1 MADTDYTQRVI
12 PRTVHWYNIRRWGLY
27 EWLLSLAVVVF
38 LLSLGTFLWADKSRF
53 DFGHPINFNKFGTF
67 GDFIGGVVGTVFAFL
82 NVHLLIKTIGLQ
94 NKANVQSEKSYAYV
108 QKTENVRTMDTQI
121 NSLLSLYNSVV
132 EAISFQNKQGKEGLK
147 AAADYILSY
156 STGAG
161 SDYLRDERAI
171 HAFEAIYANLRDKL
185 AVYFRVIY
193 RMLCVLKQSDIDD
206 KVRYNYAK
214 MLRSQ
219 FTESELFLLRYNA
232 LTYNGKNM
240 QEQILAF
247 NLLKHLPSSKL
258 FDLHPFFSH
267 LSNS

>member
-27 EWLLSLAVVVF
+27 EWLLSIAVVVF

-53 DFGHPINFNKFGTF
+53 DFNHPINFNKFGTF

-147 AAADYILSY
+147 AAADYILSD

-161 SDYLRDERAI
+161 SAYLHDERAI

-193 RMLCVLKQSDIDD
+193 RMLCVLKQADIDD

-232 LTYNGKNM
+232 LT
-240 QEQILAF
+240 
-247 NLLKHLPSSKL
+247 
-258 FDLHPFFSH
+258 
-267 LSNS
+267 